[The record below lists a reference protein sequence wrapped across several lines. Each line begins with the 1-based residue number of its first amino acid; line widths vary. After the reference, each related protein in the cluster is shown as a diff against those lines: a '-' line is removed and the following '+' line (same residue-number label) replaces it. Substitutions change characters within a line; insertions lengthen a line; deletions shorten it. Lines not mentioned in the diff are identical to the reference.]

1 MGRGTGPIPHP
12 PQGRKSYKL
21 NSLKGRRKRTQ
32 PQIWKSF
39 PGTVLMLANRQKDKE
54 VRLERE
60 SAKRLE
66 REREWQEKT
75 LACTILL
82 FFFFSF
88 EYFFFFYISAG
99 GGANC
104 SFLVCRRS
112 IVYSNERW
120 RSKEGKRIWYSRSFN
135 AELMFFFFFPDVKY
149 ENVNLRTSTNFISS
163 PIKVFGD
170 SIVWWINSL
179 TNRTNSWIENG
190 FLNPQTCAWCSKE
203 TSCYGAWTRI

>member
-82 FFFFSF
+82 LFFFF

-99 GGANC
+99 GANC
-104 SFLVCRRS
+104 SFLVCRWS

-135 AELMFFFFFPDVKY
+135 AELMFFFFFSDVKY
-149 ENVNLRTSTNFISS
+149 ENVNCVRKKFINQ
-163 PIKVFGD
+163 P
-170 SIVWWINSL
+170 N
-179 TNRTNSWIENG
+179 
-190 FLNPQTCAWCSKE
+190 
-203 TSCYGAWTRI
+203 